1 MMRSIN
7 QPPVTVKHIPHRT
20 CVACRKVRPK
30 RELTRLV
37 RISDGS
43 VEVDASGRKAGRGAY
58 LCQSAECW
66 QNGLKGNRL
75 ERALRT
81 TLSQDNQ
88 EQLVRYGKDL
98 KE

>member
-1 MMRSIN
+1 MTRKSIS
-7 QPPVTVKHIPHRT
+7 QPVVSVKHIPSRT
-20 CVACRKVRPK
+20 CVACGRVRPK
-30 RELTRLV
+30 RELIRLV

-58 LCQSAECW
+58 LCQLAECW

-88 EQLVRYGKDL
+88 EQLQP
-98 KE
+98 